1 MRIGMVADGVQRTMI
16 RPLFFYNLLCK
27 PFSSSSFLA
36 KLEEMGDAKRAQDC
50 VSLIIASITGVDE
63 GVS

>member
-27 PFSSSSFLA
+27 PFSSSSSSFLA
-36 KLEEMGDAKRAQDC
+36 RLEEWVTRNELKI
-50 VSLIIASITGVDE
+50 VYLLL
-63 GVS
+63 